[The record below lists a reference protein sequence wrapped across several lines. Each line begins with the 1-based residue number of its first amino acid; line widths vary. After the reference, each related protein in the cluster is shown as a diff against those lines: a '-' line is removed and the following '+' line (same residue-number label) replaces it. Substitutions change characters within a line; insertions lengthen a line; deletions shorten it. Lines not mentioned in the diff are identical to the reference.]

1 VDGKYFFV
9 VIGEIMSK
17 FPENTQFRT
26 SADFCKRLKQI
37 MDDNDCLSSKQF
49 AELVGV
55 SVPVISKA
63 VNFGIIPSLRT
74 LIKIADCLEL
84 SLKYLLGID
93 DKNEFIPA
101 SSHTSFYIR
110 LEELTTEKNLNYGQ
124 LASKMDFPRTY
135 IYEWIKENTLPSVD
149 YVLEMSDYFKVTPD
163 YLLGRTDYKN

>member
-1 VDGKYFFV
+1 
-9 VIGEIMSK
+9 MSK
-17 FPENTQFRT
+17 FPYNTHYRT
-26 SADFCKRLKQI
+26 SADFKKRLKLI
-37 MDDNDCLSSKQF
+37 IDENDCISNKQF

-55 SVPVISKA
+55 SEPVISKA

-93 DKNEFIPA
+93 DKNEFITA
-101 SSHTSFYIR
+101 STPSDFYTR
-110 LEELTTEKNLNYGQ
+110 LEELTDEKNLNYGQ

-135 IYEWIKENTLPSVD
+135 IYEWIKERTLPSVE
-149 YVLEMSDYFKVTPD
+149 YILEMSDYFKVTPD